1 MDSDFPRLQL
11 PAHRLGRAG
20 EEIAARFLI
29 ACGYQLIERNWR
41 GTGGEIDI
49 IAVDNA
55 IGGDEYVIV
64 EVKTRSSRAFGDPFD
79 AITPEKYRRLYRL
92 GREWIAAHQPHARW
106 RIDVILL
113 VKSFP
118 GFEIVHHKDVI
129 A

>member
-1 MDSDFPRLQL
+1 MDSDFPRMQL

-20 EEIAARFLI
+20 EDEAARFLMG
-29 ACGYQLIERNWR
+29 CGYQLIERNWR
-41 GTGGEIDI
+41 GNGGEIDI
-49 IAVDNA
+49 IAVA
-55 IGGDEYVIV
+55 KETGRDEFVIV
-64 EVKTRSSRAFGDPFD
+64 EVKTRSSRTFGDPFE

-92 GREWIAAHQPHARW
+92 GREWIAAHQPHTRW

-118 GFEIVHHKDVI
+118 GFEIVHHKDVF